1 MRKGDE
7 GKDGVMVEIVAER
20 LSQMKTRSPPLGH
33 GCDCSHGCDFGGTV
47 AAKASLEH
55 LKEKMGSE
63 EGEAGSRDH
72 SLLFQGIVLVPKK

>member
-47 AAKASLEH
+47 AAKA
-55 LKEKMGSE
+55 
-63 EGEAGSRDH
+63 
-72 SLLFQGIVLVPKK
+72 